1 MSTKLAENVIQPTGL
16 PQYCSACHGQDSNL
30 RHIDFDAAVDRGWY
44 GNDPGTHITQD
55 DLILCETCLGSGAR
69 QLGFA
74 PKGETQDRMTSLE
87 HRLAEETKRA
97 DKAESYAER
106 MEDAIKHRPNQLH
119 VSPPRKRGR
128 PAKVGQE
135 D

>member
-1 MSTKLAENVIQPTGL
+1 MSRLADPVIQPVNM
-16 PQYCSACHGQDSNL
+16 PQYCSSCFNQDSNL
-30 RHIDFDAAVDRGWY
+30 RHIDFEAACDRGWY
-44 GNDPGTHITQD
+44 GQDPGTHVAMD
-55 DLILCETCLGSGAR
+55 DLILCENCIGEGAR
-69 QLGFA
+69 QLGWM
-74 PKGETQDRMTSLE
+74 PTHEVVDKMTSLE